1 MLQNT
6 DLSGVCLVLVLRSV
20 LLHRWW
26 KIIGLYCFTP
36 CGFQISQMVR
46 FPCKGVFCLV
56 LPIFQSCISNEAV
69 AVCNPLGSEWLCVPV
84 CSFDDCY
91 CFSYLT
97 EIQTLLILHSIKTS
111 SFQLANKCMNEA
123 LLIGIWYFY
132 KLFIFFPHRLR
143 QQDIKISREFSQKSF
158 CWFVLFGK
166 VSCEDLQLLFNIL
179 GHILSNS
186 LFQCANQDAVSNV
199 RCSQTEH

>member
-46 FPCKGVFCLV
+46 SPCKGVFCLV

-91 CFSYLT
+91 YFSYLT

-123 LLIGIWYFY
+123 LLIGIGYFY
-132 KLFIFFPHRLR
+132 KLFIFFLTDWDNKILKFQGSSARKVSVGLSFLVR
-143 QQDIKISREFSQKSF
+143 CLLKISS
-158 CWFVLFGK
+158 
-166 VSCEDLQLLFNIL
+166 LLFNIL